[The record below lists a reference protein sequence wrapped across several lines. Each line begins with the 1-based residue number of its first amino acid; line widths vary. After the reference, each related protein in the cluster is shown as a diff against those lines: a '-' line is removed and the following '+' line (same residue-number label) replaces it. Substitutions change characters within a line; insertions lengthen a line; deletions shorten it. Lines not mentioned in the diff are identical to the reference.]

1 MGIAIVPATLLAGGG
16 AIWLGM
22 PGLLVLVVCAL
33 VIAVGSFAVSRD
45 ARTISIAIALASA
58 ALLKFV
64 VFRQPGVA
72 DLLRT
77 QYETLSLLDS
87 DWFVGCLAAISIPL
101 SALFGIYGPLQGSYR
116 LDLFGGSAGK
126 FLISVAAW
134 LATSGALYEHFS
146 GHNQVAVVLGVAAL
160 AFFVLSF
167 RRDPKAD
174 AQA

>member
-1 MGIAIVPATLLAGGG
+1 MGIGIIPATLLAGVG

-22 PGLLVLVVCAL
+22 PGLFVLVVCAL
-33 VIAVGSFAVSRD
+33 VIALGAFAVSRD

-64 VFRQPGVA
+64 VFRQPEVT

-77 QYETLSLLDS
+77 QYDLLSFMDS
-87 DWFVGCLAAISIPL
+87 DWFIGGLAAISIPL

-116 LDLFGGSAGK
+116 LNLFGGSAGK

-134 LATSGALYEHFS
+134 LATSGALYEHFR
-146 GHNQVAVVLGVAAL
+146 GHDQVAVVLGIAAL

-167 RRDPKAD
+167 RRHPKAD
-174 AQA
+174 APA